1 MTGLIVHEWIEANGG
16 AEKVVAGM
24 VEAFPDAPVLA
35 LWDDAPGTL
44 GAQRVLQSWLART
57 PLRRSK
63 IAAVPW
69 LPPTWR
75 TVVPVDEPYDWLL
88 VSSHLFAHHV
98 RGRGLSAQAP
108 KLIYAHTP
116 ARYLWVPDLDRR
128 GASAAVRAA
137 AAVLKPLDVRRARE
151 ATAVA
156 CNSAFVADR
165 IARTWGRSAEVIYPP
180 VDIETIASGADW
192 AEHLDPSEAQLLAR
206 MPHGFVL
213 GASRMVPYKRLERVI
228 RAGELA
234 GRPVVLA
241 GGGPQEGRLRAVA
254 AHASVPV
261 HFAGRV
267 SDALLYALYQWAAVF
282 VFPPRGGLRDHAGGG
297 DGRRGAGGLP
307 RSGRGAR
314 VARCGRCRCSRRH
327 RRRRGPRCG
336 PAAGARRRSSGT
348 PGGYGALL
356 PGPVRGRHPGVCRA
370 AYLRV
375 RSGASAAAL
384 RGKAVRVVRVV

>member
-267 SDALLYALYQWAAVF
+267 SDALLYALYQRAAVF
-282 VFPPRGGLRDHAGGG
+282 VFPPVEDFGIMPVEAM
-297 DGRRGAGGLP
+297 
-307 RSGRGAR
+307 
-314 VARCGRCRCSRRH
+314 
-327 RRRRGPRCG
+327 
-336 PAAGARRRSSGT
+336 AAGA
-348 PGGYGALL
+348 PVVCHEVGGARESLAAAGVGAAVDIDDDEAL
-356 PGPVRGRHPGVCRA
+356 G
-370 AYLRV
+370 
-375 RSGASAAAL
+375 AAL
-384 RGKAVRVVRVV
+384 RQVLDAGHRVPPGAMARFSRARFVGDIRAFVARHTSA